1 METENPEGSRTCCF
15 WFSIKKKQSVAK
27 NDKSRGVSSSGHD
40 NWGKNDEL
48 LSDVSTFS
56 VKEQERRLKKAVED
70 EKKANV
76 EAERVVQWVKQESA
90 RIDAS
95 TIKSIIVGE
104 HKEDTAVREHS

>member
-1 METENPEGSRTCCF
+1 METENPEGSTTCCF
-15 WFSIKKKQSVAK
+15 CFSIKKKQRVAK
-27 NDKSRGVSSSGHD
+27 NEKSNGVSSSGND

-70 EKKANV
+70 EKKAKV

-90 RIDAS
+90 RIDAA
-95 TIKSIIVGE
+95 TIKSILDDE
-104 HKEDTAVREHS
+104 HKETAVKKYS